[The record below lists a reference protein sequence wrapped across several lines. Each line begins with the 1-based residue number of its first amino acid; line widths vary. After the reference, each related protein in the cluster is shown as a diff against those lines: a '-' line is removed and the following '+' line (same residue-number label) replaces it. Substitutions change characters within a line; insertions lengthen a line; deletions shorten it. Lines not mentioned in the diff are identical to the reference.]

1 MFSTNLSSIRALEKN
16 GFEQEGYFRKGVYK
30 EGQFVDQVVYAKVV

>member
-1 MFSTNLSSIRALEKN
+1 MGLNKKDISV
-16 GFEQEGYFRKGVYK
+16 KGVYK